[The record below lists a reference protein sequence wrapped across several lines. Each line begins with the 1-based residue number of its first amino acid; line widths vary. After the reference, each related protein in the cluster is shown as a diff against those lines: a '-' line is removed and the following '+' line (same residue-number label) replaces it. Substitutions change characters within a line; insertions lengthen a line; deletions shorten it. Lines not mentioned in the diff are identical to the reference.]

1 MERLRLERADCA
13 RYYAP
18 VAICGYLAALCVA
31 LVVTAA
37 FLPNRHEAL
46 AVTAAAL
53 FGLVL
58 SGALGL
64 GMLTVQL
71 RELRYL
77 AVTTGTDAKANFE
90 RVAHLAHSQGW
101 LLAREEP
108 GRRLDAR
115 TADTMVQRGELIVV
129 LFRDRQVLVAC
140 ICDPDVGFSLVGRRR
155 CQQHRELVSQAVEAA
170 AA

>member
-1 MERLRLERADCA
+1 
-13 RYYAP
+13 
-18 VAICGYLAALCVA
+18 VAICAYLAVLCVA
-31 LVVTAA
+31 LIVTAA
-37 FLPNRHEAL
+37 FLPNLRQAL

-58 SGALGL
+58 SGSLGL
-64 GMLTVQL
+64 GMLSVQL

-77 AVTTGTDAKANFE
+77 AVTTGTDAESNFE
-90 RVAHLAHSQGW
+90 RVARLVQSQGW
-101 LLAREEP
+101 LLAREER

-155 CQQHRELVSQAVEAA
+155 CQQHRELVRQAVLPAA
-170 AA
+170 A